1 MYFLGFLHSWACK
14 DCAYAD
20 TYWRLRA
27 FGRERNVMVTLSRRR
42 NGVRVRTCGLTCG
55 GSVPSLIVKGVEF

>member
-1 MYFLGFLHSWACK
+1 MLTRIGVYV
-14 DCAYAD
+14 
-20 TYWRLRA
+20 R

-55 GSVPSLIVKGVEF
+55 GSVPSLIVEGWNFNHV